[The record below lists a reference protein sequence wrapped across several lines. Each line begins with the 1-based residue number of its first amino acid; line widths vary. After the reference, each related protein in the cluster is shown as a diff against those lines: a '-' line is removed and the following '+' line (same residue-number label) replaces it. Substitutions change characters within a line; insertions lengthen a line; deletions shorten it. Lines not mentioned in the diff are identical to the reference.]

1 MADERMI
8 RAVYENDVL
17 RPLTP
22 LVGVTEGQEVYVVV
36 RPIITDPEE
45 VARRQ
50 AEVLRRME
58 AAGMVEYSPVPAEAP
73 PKDWQ
78 PLVLEGEPLSETI
91 IKMRGG
97 EV

>member
-1 MADERMI
+1 MTGDQTIQAI
-8 RAVYENDVL
+8 YENGLL

-22 LVGVTEGQEVYVVV
+22 LTGLSEGQLVYAWV
-36 RPIITDPEE
+36 RPLITDPEE
-45 VARRQ
+45 VQRRH
-50 AEVLRRME
+50 AEVVRRMD
-58 AAGMVEYSPVPAEAP
+58 AAGMIEHYPAPAEPP

-97 EV
+97 EE

>member
-8 RAVYENDVL
+8 QAVYENGVL

-22 LVGVTEGQEVYVVV
+22 LVGVAEGQAVYLVV

-45 VARRQ
+45 FKRRE
-50 AEVLRRME
+50 AVFLRHME
-58 AAGMVEYSPVPAEAP
+58 QAGMLERLPALAEP
-73 PKDWQ
+73 PSTGWQ